1 MNSLQDLNSYSST
14 VLEVSDSRKSIVKFD
29 RVYPLTAQ
37 NQVFDIV
44 STTTVV
50 DPGINIIEIVN
61 YSTANVRYR
70 ITVQNTG
77 TPALTGSTV
86 SWTSLPSG
94 VTLSSGGGV
103 YTLSG
108 ITRPGIWDLVKT
120 ITWNLPSNYA
130 SCPTWNLKSE
140 IIYYDQ
146 ALGQDVTVSW
156 LSYDPRFYFRA
167 QLTSTATVT
176 AKGTY
181 YRAQGKANRNF
192 TASVTCLGRRVARGA
207 SLFTSGGTVTCS
219 LTTVIKNLTA
229 RTYTYNSPNTFWDSD
244 YPSISSEVLGTY
256 SKVGFTLSVSSG
268 YLAYEPSFDY
278 TGTGGSYIRESAR
291 SYATSITKEYD
302 FLTDTNTALRNI
314 TYYPAKGQ
322 SSAATLTFS
331 ITKNTSTTIITKTI
345 NLSSSGTYTG
355 SYYWMYMPDY
365 ITNLSYYW
373 YSAIAIHLYCSSKV
387 DAVLVGAQGG
397 SGNYPSYGAGG
408 GGGVVQLTNVSITA
422 PSGGTISG
430 QLFTLGLRGFAH
442 TTTPGAA
449 GGDGSSTSAFG
460 STAGGGQGGQYH
472 AGGTSGS
479 PQSNAGGGWSG
490 STAGS
495 GGGAGGVGGGYY
507 YGQGPGISTWA
518 GTVGEGQNRYIGGDG
533 ENGIV
538 FIRATVT

>member
-1 MNSLQDLNSYSST
+1 MNSLQDLNGYSST
-14 VLEVSDSRKSIVKFD
+14 TLEILDNRSSKVKFN
-29 RVYPLTAQ
+29 RIYPLTAQ

-50 DPGINIIEIVN
+50 DPGIDIIEIVN
-61 YSTANVRYR
+61 YSLANVRYR

-86 SWTSLPSG
+86 SWTSLPNG

-140 IIYYDQ
+140 IIYYDS
-146 ALGQDVTVSW
+146 ALGHDVTVSW

-167 QLTSTATVT
+167 QLVTTSTLT

-181 YRAQGKANRNF
+181 YRVQGKANRNT
-192 TASVTCLGRRVARGA
+192 TASLTCLGRRLARGA
-207 SLFTSGGTVTCS
+207 SLFTSGGTVTCT
-219 LTTVIKNLTA
+219 LTTVIKNLTS
-229 RTYTYNSPNTFWDSD
+229 RTYTYNSPNTFWNTD

-256 SKVGFTLSVSSG
+256 STVGFSLSVSSG
-268 YLAYEPSFDY
+268 YLAYEPSYDY
-278 TGTGGSYIRESAR
+278 IGSGGSYIRQSAT
-291 SYATSITKEYD
+291 SYSTSITMQTSSV
-302 FLTDTNTALRNI
+302 TDTNTALKNI

-331 ITKNTSTTIITKTI
+331 IIKNSTTTIITKTI

-355 SYYWMYMPDY
+355 SYYWTFSPDY
-365 ITNLSYYW
+365 TGNLSYYW
-373 YSAIAIHLYCSSKV
+373 YPAILIHLYCSSKV
-387 DAVLVGAQGG
+387 DAVLLGAQGG
-397 SGNYPSYGAGG
+397 SGAFPSMGAGG
-408 GGGVVQLTNVSITA
+408 GGGVVQLTNVSLTP
-422 PSGGTISG
+422 PSSGTISG
-430 QLFTLGLRGFAH
+430 QLLTLGLRGFAH
-442 TTTPGAA
+442 TGSTP
-449 GGDGSSTSAFG
+449 GGDGTSTSGLG

-472 AGGTSGS
+472 AGGTSGT

-490 STAGS
+490 TTAGS

-533 ENGIV
+533 NNGAI
-538 FIRATVT
+538 FIRSTVT